1 MKLREKPYILLPLGI
16 LNLTMHLPVFLFT
29 SLWSVLLIG
38 WIGPDALQSA
48 GGLYAGLFP
57 LFIPPVTCAVGILLP
72 SLNRLRGKPSRLCFI
87 FSLIGLALYA
97 AMMAGAYWLG
107 AHF

>member
-1 MKLREKPYILLPLGI
+1 
-16 LNLTMHLPVFLFT
+16 
-29 SLWSVLLIG
+29 
-38 WIGPDALQSA
+38 
-48 GGLYAGLFP
+48 
-57 LFIPPVTCAVGILLP
+57 VGILLP